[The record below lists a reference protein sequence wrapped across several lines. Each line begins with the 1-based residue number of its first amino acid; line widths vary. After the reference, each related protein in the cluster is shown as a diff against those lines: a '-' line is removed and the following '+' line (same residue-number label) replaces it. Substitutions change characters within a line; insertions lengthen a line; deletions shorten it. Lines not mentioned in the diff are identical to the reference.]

1 MMLYEKYLVYLNH
14 EGDVASVTFD
24 IVDSGSIAF
33 VEEGITVLDK
43 ILEASLF
50 FLSDVE
56 LMLWDKVDSFLCF
69 VMERV
74 CWASFP
80 AWYKCVTVD
89 AST

>member
-1 MMLYEKYLVYLNH
+1 MMLYENHLVYLNH

-56 LMLWDKVDSFLCF
+56 LML
-69 VMERV
+69 
-74 CWASFP
+74 
-80 AWYKCVTVD
+80 
-89 AST
+89 